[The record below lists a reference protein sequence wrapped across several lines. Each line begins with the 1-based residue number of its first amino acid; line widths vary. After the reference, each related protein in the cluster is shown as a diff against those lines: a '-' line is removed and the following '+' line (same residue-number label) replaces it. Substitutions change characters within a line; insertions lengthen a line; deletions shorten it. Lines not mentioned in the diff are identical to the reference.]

1 MSEDSSS
8 SIDSDKMEVSI
19 NFVESL
25 FQSVNTIS
33 NNQNNCQNTV
43 QINSNSNSLK
53 KIPQTVNH
61 KPNKIINTS
70 ASQKKI
76 TNNKISLKNYKPN
89 NPLKNV
95 LTISTAYTHRKVSS
109 LPFNDASYNNY
120 LNNFSTTNCIT
131 LHRAIIENKR
141 ERKLYQ
147 DQLQLLKNHINKL
160 KQEEEDL
167 NKKLKQVKLKEQAI
181 INHHKEKENL
191 KKTFQSINFNK
202 QIELEEKKKIIQE
215 NKIKSKIN
223 LKEKRQ
229 KYQQDKIKKYLQ
241 TKNEKNIINTIIYE
255 NNTKKEEYVKK
266 KVKKLK
272 NEREKIINT
281 ILTRRENKRENII
294 IDDTEYDFNETER
307 IKEKVIE
314 EIDRLK
320 NEEKIRIASI
330 KKTKKSLMNDPYIKT
345 IGLYN
350 NNSKKNLSANRS
362 FIRNEKKDLGR
373 VRSVKLNDIR
383 EKRSFNYNMYD

>member
-43 QINSNSNSLK
+43 EINSNSNSLK

-191 KKTFQSINFNK
+191 KKTFQSINVNK

-350 NNSKKNLSANRS
+350 SNSKKNLSANRS